1 MFIYYLLYKLK
12 TSPHLWIVTID
23 NNIDDFLDKL
33 KDFKSN
39 FENYYIIERVIE
51 NSDIYFN
58 LKDNLQQFEIFK
70 KKNTDRIIFV
80 SN

>member
-1 MFIYYLLYKLK
+1 MFIYYLLYKIK
-12 TSPHLWIVTID
+12 ASPLLWIVTID
-23 NNIDDFLDKL
+23 NNNFDLLEIL
-33 KDFKSN
+33 KDFNSN
-39 FENYYIIERVIE
+39 FENYYIIEREIE

-58 LKDNLQQFEIFK
+58 LIDNLKQFQIFK

>member
-1 MFIYYLLYKLK
+1 MFIYYLLYEIKA
-12 TSPHLWIVTID
+12 SPLLWIVTID
-23 NNIDDFLDKL
+23 NNNFDLLEIL
-33 KDFKSN
+33 KDFNSN
-39 FENYYIIERVIE
+39 FENYYIIEREIE

-58 LKDNLQQFEIFK
+58 LIDNLKQFQIFK

>member
-12 TSPHLWIVTID
+12 TSPLLWIVTID
-23 NNIDDFLDKL
+23 NNIDNFLDKL

-51 NSDIYFN
+51 NSYIYFN
-58 LKDNLQQFEIFK
+58 LIDNLQQFEVFK
-70 KKNTDRIIFV
+70 KKNTDKIIFV

>member
-1 MFIYYLLYKLK
+1 MFIYYLLYKIK
-12 TSPHLWIVTID
+12 ASPLLWIVTID
-23 NNIDDFLDKL
+23 NNNFDLLERL
-33 KDFKSN
+33 KDFNSN
-39 FENYYIIERVIE
+39 FENYYIIERQIE

-58 LKDNLQQFEIFK
+58 LIDNLQQFQIFK

>member
-23 NNIDDFLDKL
+23 NNIDYLLDKL
-33 KDFKSN
+33 KDFISN
-39 FENYYIIERVIE
+39 FENYYIIERQIE

-70 KKNTDRIIFV
+70 KKNTDKIIFV
-80 SN
+80 TN